1 MVTYGAAG
9 LHLYDLAGLMGLQ
22 YGIYGELRLSMAA
35 YGAAGLHLKNLL
47 GPMGLQ
53 YCIYGRL

>member
-22 YGIYGELRLSMAA
+22 YGIYGELRLSMVT
-35 YGAAGLHLKNLL
+35 YGAAGLHLYDLL
-47 GPMGLQ
+47 
-53 YCIYGRL
+53 

>member
-22 YGIYGELRLSMAA
+22 YGIYGELRLSMGT
-35 YGAAGLHLKNLL
+35 YGAAGLHLYDLL
-47 GPMGLQ
+47 
-53 YCIYGRL
+53 